1 MHDVNVVMIWPL
13 FRARLSERSSSHRC
27 KKSGFSC
34 DRNVSLSPV
43 TTIPLRFLKSRIFL
57 CAALIILNAGEN
69 KALAQPT
76 AKSNETRDSS
86 SNHPKVEPVDRA
98 YLMENYTKFEF
109 KIPMRDGVRL
119 FAAVYSPKDDSE
131 TYPILLQRTPYG
143 VRPYGVDNY
152 PDPGGQLRHY
162 ARERFNF
169 VFQDVR
175 GRNGSGGEFV
185 HMRPQKP
192 IGDANTIDE
201 STDAYDTI
209 DWLVKNLPNNNGK
222 VGMMGISYPGFYT
235 AAGMVNS
242 HPALKAASPQ
252 APISDWFIGDDFHHN
267 GVFYLAHAFGF
278 LSGFGQTLEEPM
290 RMDPRPFDFKTPNGY
305 EFYLNIGPLVNVEK
319 NLFKGEIAFWNDLME
334 HDRYDAFWQERNLL
348 PHLSNVRAAVM
359 TVGGWFDA
367 EDLYGPLQIYNS
379 VERKNSGAFNML
391 VMGPWEHGG
400 WARKEGDHL
409 GSVRFHSNTSEF
421 YRQNI
426 ELPFLKHFLKGGPD
440 PKLPEAYVFETGTWQ
455 WRRYDNWPPKNTVP
469 KEVYFHAAGRL
480 SFERPTEEEGAFDEY
495 ISDPAKPVPFIPN
508 IAIGMTRE
516 HMVDDQRFAS
526 SRPDVLVYQ
535 TELLEQ
541 DITLAGPIAASLRV
555 STTGTDSDW
564 VVKLI
569 DVYPGDYP
577 NPEPNPSGVQMGGY
591 QQLVRGEAF
600 RGKFRNSFENPEPFE
615 PGRVTKVEYRLPD
628 IYHTFRRGHKIMVQ
642 VQSSWFPLVDRN
654 PQKFV
659 DIYKARAE
667 DFQKATQRI
676 HRSSEASSQLTFN
689 ILAPAR

>member
-1 MHDVNVVMIWPL
+1 M
-13 FRARLSERSSSHRC
+13 
-27 KKSGFSC
+27 
-34 DRNVSLSPV
+34 

-86 SNHPKVEPVDRA
+86 SSHPKVEPVDRA

-162 ARERFNF
+162 ARERFIF

-367 EDLYGPLQIYNS
+367 EDLYGPLQIYNGS
-379 VERKNSGAFNML
+379 STGVE
-391 VMGPWEHGG
+391 
-400 WARKEGDHL
+400 
-409 GSVRFHSNTSEF
+409 
-421 YRQNI
+421 
-426 ELPFLKHFLKGGPD
+426 
-440 PKLPEAYVFETGTWQ
+440 
-455 WRRYDNWPPKNTVP
+455 
-469 KEVYFHAAGRL
+469 
-480 SFERPTEEEGAFDEY
+480 
-495 ISDPAKPVPFIPN
+495 
-508 IAIGMTRE
+508 
-516 HMVDDQRFAS
+516 
-526 SRPDVLVYQ
+526 
-535 TELLEQ
+535 
-541 DITLAGPIAASLRV
+541 
-555 STTGTDSDW
+555 
-564 VVKLI
+564 
-569 DVYPGDYP
+569 
-577 NPEPNPSGVQMGGY
+577 
-591 QQLVRGEAF
+591 
-600 RGKFRNSFENPEPFE
+600 
-615 PGRVTKVEYRLPD
+615 
-628 IYHTFRRGHKIMVQ
+628 
-642 VQSSWFPLVDRN
+642 
-654 PQKFV
+654 
-659 DIYKARAE
+659 
-667 DFQKATQRI
+667 
-676 HRSSEASSQLTFN
+676 
-689 ILAPAR
+689 